1 MNWKHTGKTV
11 LVLTA
16 IVIIISLAAP
26 HNSVPKTAPASTET
40 GMRTIQLAGQELRVS
55 VVSTPETRAK
65 GLGGRTGLA
74 SDEGMLF
81 AFDTDAKYRFWMKDM
96 LFPIDILWL
105 SGTGEVVDMRKN
117 VSPATYP
124 EVFTPIAPSR
134 YVLELPAGF
143 AEAYSVKVGD
153 VVGL

>member
-1 MNWKHTGKTV
+1 MNWKHTGKTI

-26 HNSVPKTAPASTET
+26 HNSAPEAVPASTET

-55 VVSTPETRAK
+55 VVSTPETRAR

-81 AFDTDAKYRFWMKDM
+81 AFDSDAKYMFWMKDM
-96 LFPIDILWL
+96 LFSIDILWL
-105 SGTGEVVDMRKN
+105 SDDGVVVDIREN

-124 EVFTPIAPSR
+124 KIFTPNVPAR

-143 AEAYSVKVGD
+143 VKTYN
-153 VVGL
+153 VGLGDTVGL

>member
-26 HNSVPKTAPASTET
+26 HNGVPKTAPASTET
-40 GMRTIQLAGQELRVS
+40 GLRVIQLAGQELHVS
-55 VVSTPETRAK
+55 VVATPEDRAK

-81 AFDTDAKYRFWMKDM
+81 AFESDATYRFWMKDM
-96 LFPIDILWL
+96 FFFLVIF
-105 SGTGEVVDMRKN
+105 
-117 VSPATYP
+117 
-124 EVFTPIAPSR
+124 F
-134 YVLELPAGF
+134 F
-143 AEAYSVKVGD
+143 FFF
-153 VVGL
+153 

>member
-26 HNSVPKTAPASTET
+26 HNGVPKTAPASTET
-40 GMRTIQLAGQELRVS
+40 GLRVIQLAGQELRVS
-55 VVSTPETRAK
+55 VVATPEDRAK

-81 AFDTDAKYRFWMKDM
+81 AFESDAKYRFWMKDM
-96 LFPIDILWL
+96 LFTIDIVWI
-105 SGTGEVVDMRKN
+105 SDTGEVVDIRKN

-124 EVFTPIAPSR
+124 EVFTPIAPAR

-143 AEAYSVKVGD
+143 AEAYSVRTGD
-153 VVGL
+153 IVGL

>member
-26 HNSVPKTAPASTET
+26 HNGVPKTAPASTET
-40 GMRTIQLAGQELRVS
+40 GLRVIQLAGQELRVS
-55 VVSTPETRAK
+55 VVATPEDRAK

-81 AFDTDAKYRFWMKDM
+81 AFESDAKYRFWMKDM
-96 LFPIDILWL
+96 LFSMDILWL
-105 SGTGEVVDMRKN
+105 SNEGKVVDMREN

-124 EVFTPIAPSR
+124 EVFTPNMPAR
-134 YVLELPAGF
+134 YVLELPSGF
-143 AEAYSVKVGD
+143 ARDNNLRFGD
-153 VVGL
+153 IVRL

>member
-1 MNWKHTGKTV
+1 MNWKYTGKTV

-124 EVFTPIAPSR
+124 EVFTPNSPAR
-134 YVLELPAGF
+134 YVLELPAWFVRDNNVAIGDI
-143 AEAYSVKVGD
+143 VK
-153 VVGL
+153 L

>member
-16 IVIIISLAAP
+16 IAIIISLAAP
-26 HNSVPKTAPASTET
+26 HNGVPKTAPASTET
-40 GMRTIQLAGQELRVS
+40 GLRVIQLAGQELRVS
-55 VVSTPETRAK
+55 VVATPEDRAK

-81 AFDTDAKYRFWMKDM
+81 AFESDAKYRFWMKDM
-96 LFPIDILWL
+96 LFSMDILWL
-105 SGTGEVVDMRKN
+105 SNEGKVVDMREN

-124 EVFTPIAPSR
+124 EVFTPNMPAR
-134 YVLELPAGF
+134 YVLELPSGF
-143 AEAYSVKVGD
+143 ARDNNLRFGD
-153 VVGL
+153 IVRL

>member
-26 HNSVPKTAPASTET
+26 HNSVSKTAPASTET
-40 GMRTIQLAGQELRVS
+40 GLRIIQLAGQELRVS
-55 VVSTPETRAK
+55 VVATPETRAK

-117 VSPATYP
+117 VSPVTYP